1 MKARII
7 ITKDGKVIF
16 LADEGTLE
24 SGAEKIQALIRKL
37 AARGVNFSEV
47 GQPEQHRH
55 DDESITLENN
65 LYA

>member
-1 MKARII
+1 MKARIV

-16 LADEGTLE
+16 LADDGTLE

-55 DDESITLENN
+55 DEESVALSND